1 MGDYND
7 IFKLETFDT
16 KNIAKIYTR
25 GLFASS
31 RRNLERMDE
40 RIDNS
45 QYDQLH
51 HFLSDSPWQ
60 ARKLIDRVASR
71 SYSLLSGKSQ
81 LTGLPLGLY
90 IDETSFRKKGTKSV
104 GVKRQYLGCIGKV
117 DNGQVAVFSALG
129 TGSHCALIDCR
140 LYLPECWV
148 NDKERCN
155 QAKIPLDQREYKTK
169 IELALE
175 SIEHIDNK
183 GVIPDFYAI
192 DALYGSSMV
201 FMNTLELHGKPVLGR
216 VRRNFKLY
224 LEKPHFYLPER
235 KFKKGRAPK
244 KMRTDAKAFSALAV
258 QLNSKEEDWQR
269 IEVRDTDKGKLILD
283 VIHKK
288 IWVRCKDTN
297 KTFARDF
304 LITRENEEGKI
315 KYSYT
320 LVIASKVTDLQK
332 LVQMDRQ
339 RYWIERSFQDVKN
352 EVGMDEYQVRKYDAF
367 YHHMSLSMLAYLFL
381 TEQRMCFA
389 ANLELLSCADIKKF
403 LEFLI
408 PNKAMTIEE
417 MYMQMQ
423 TRHKK
428 RRASTQSSY
437 RRQAKT

>member
-1 MGDYND
+1 MKDYND
-7 IFKLETFDT
+7 IFKLETFDN
-16 KNIAKIYTR
+16 KDVANKYTQ
-25 GLFASS
+25 GLFAAT
-31 RRNLERMDE
+31 RRNVERMDE

-45 QYDQLH
+45 QYDHLH
-51 HFLSDSPWQ
+51 HFLSDSPWK
-60 ARKLIDRVASR
+60 ARELIDRVAIR
-71 SYSLLSGKSQ
+71 SHSLLFDKSQ
-81 LTGLPLGLY
+81 YTGLPIGLY

-129 TGSHCALIDCR
+129 TGRHCALVDCR
-140 LYLPECWV
+140 LYLPECWT
-148 NDKERCN
+148 NDRERCDK
-155 QAKIPLDQREYKTK
+155 AKIPIDQREYKTK
-169 IELALE
+169 IELALDSVE
-175 SIEHIDNK
+175 YIDNM
-183 GVIPDFYAI
+183 GVTPDFYAI

-201 FMNTLELHGKPVLGR
+201 FMNKLELNGKPVLGR

-224 LEKPHFYLPER
+224 LEEPHFYLPQR
-235 KFKKGRAPK
+235 KSTRGRAPK
-244 KMRTDAKAFSALAV
+244 KLRTDVKAFSALAV
-258 QLNSKEEDWQR
+258 QHNSKEEDWQK

-283 VIHKK
+283 IIHKK

-297 KTFARDF
+297 KTFAREF
-304 LITRENEEGKI
+304 LITRENEEGKV

-320 LVIASKVTDLQK
+320 LVIPSKDTDLQD

-381 TEQRMCFA
+381 TEQRMRFA
-389 ANLELLSCADIKKF
+389 ANIELLSCADIKKF

-408 PNKAMTIEE
+408 PNKATTVEE
-417 MYMQMQ
+417 LYMQMQ

-428 RRASTQSSY
+428 RRASTKSAY
-437 RRQAKT
+437 RRQTIT